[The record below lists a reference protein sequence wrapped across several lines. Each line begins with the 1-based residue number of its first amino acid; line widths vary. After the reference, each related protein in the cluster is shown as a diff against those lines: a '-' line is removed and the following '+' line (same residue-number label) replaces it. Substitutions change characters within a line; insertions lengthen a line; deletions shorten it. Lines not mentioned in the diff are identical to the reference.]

1 MVLFTIDPKSK
12 KRHQDGLLKSNL
24 SVYFAS
30 INPLYNMKEQGMA
43 SMLFLCTFR
52 SERNRFFFYFLALF
66 SIVSPSQRCID
77 FMDD

>member
-30 INPLYNMKEQGMA
+30 INPLFNKIEQGMA
-43 SMLFLCTFR
+43 FMLFLCTFR
-52 SERNRFFFYFLALF
+52 SERNSFFYFLALF
-66 SIVSPSQRCID
+66 SIVCPSQRFID